1 VRDASSARPDRPG
14 AGVARESVTTVTD
27 EVGSPVSTEHR
38 VHRFGRMAL
47 AVLVLLCGVT
57 LVIGFANK
65 DRCTGPSFDQWGRSE
80 PDYEKRNKAE
90 VCYSDIQ
97 HLWIGRDV
105 DRHVFPYVDGG
116 INDKGVLVGGSV
128 EYPVLTGVL
137 IWAGALVAH
146 TDAAFLL
153 FSALLMA
160 PFGLA
165 TAWILGK
172 LSRWRALLWAIGP
185 PLVLYAFHN
194 WDLPVVFCA
203 VAAVYVVRRGWGKA
217 GVHRPL
223 IDRAL
228 LASVLL
234 GLGFAFKLY
243 PAIFVL
249 PLMLYVLTGGPGGR
263 ELPEGKR
270 FDSTGALKVAVASIV
285 TVVLVNLPFALF
297 GFDGWRASFTFQQL
311 RRVDI
316 TTNSIWFWSMRPFM
330 SDDTMQSL
338 VSLLSPLLMIASF
351 GLACWLGWRRF
362 QREGTYPWV
371 AVSASMLCGFM
382 LLHKVHSPQYTLWLV
397 PMFVLL
403 RVPLGWAFA
412 YFAADLAMG
421 IGIFRWY
428 YAIEFGQPAGI
439 YDGFAA
445 QAVVIG
451 VWGRAALL
459 AALFFAFLKAREAV
473 DDTEGDHRLLG
484 QAPPR
489 EAGGR
494 A

>member
-1 VRDASSARPDRPG
+1 MAQEVVAALPEQVDPAERGSTADG
-14 AGVARESVTTVTD
+14 A
-27 EVGSPVSTEHR
+27 
-38 VHRFGRMAL
+38 HRFGRMAL
-47 AVLVLLCGVT
+47 AVLVLLCGIT
-57 LVIGFANK
+57 LLLGFANK
-65 DRCTGPSFDQWGRSE
+65 DRCTGPSFDQWGRSQ

-97 HLWIGRDV
+97 HLWIGRDI
-105 DRHVFPYVDGG
+105 DRHVFPYVDGSM
-116 INDKGVLVGGSV
+116 NAKGTLVGGSV
-128 EYPVLTGVL
+128 EYPVLTGL
-137 IWAGALVAH
+137 TIWAGAFFAH
-146 TDAAFLL
+146 NDAGFLL

-165 TAWILGK
+165 TAWLLGK

-203 VAAVYVVRRGWGKA
+203 VAAVYAVHRGWGKRGA
-217 GVHRPL
+217 DRPL
-223 IDRAL
+223 VDRAVV
-228 LASVLL
+228 ASVLL
-234 GLGFAFKLY
+234 GIGFAFKIY

-249 PLMLYVLTGGPGGR
+249 PLALYVLSGGPGGR
-263 ELPEGKR
+263 ELPAGKR
-270 FDSTGALKVAVASIV
+270 FDVRGAVKVALASII
-285 TVVLVNLPFALF
+285 TVVLVNLPFAIA
-297 GFDGWRASFTFQQL
+297 GFDGWQASFTFQQL

-330 SDDTMQSL
+330 PDETMQSL
-338 VSLLSPLLMIASF
+338 VSVLSPVSIFASF
-351 GLACWLGWRRF
+351 GIACWVGWLRLR
-362 QREGTYPWV
+362 REGTFPWIQ
-371 AVSASMLCGFM
+371 VSAAMLCGFL

-403 RVPLGWAFA
+403 RIPLGWAFA
-412 YFAADLAMG
+412 YFVADAAMG

-428 YAIEFGQPAGI
+428 YAIEFGQASGI
-439 YDGFAA
+439 YDGFSA

-459 AALFFAFLKAREAV
+459 VALFYVFLRAREV
-473 DDTEGDHRLLG
+473 PSVHDDRRIL
-484 QAPPR
+484 R
-489 EAGGR
+489 EAPAREVGHQ